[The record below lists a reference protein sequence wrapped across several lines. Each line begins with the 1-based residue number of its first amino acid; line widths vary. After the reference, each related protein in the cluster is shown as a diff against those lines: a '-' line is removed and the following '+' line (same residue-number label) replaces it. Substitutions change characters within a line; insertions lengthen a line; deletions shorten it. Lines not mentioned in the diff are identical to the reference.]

1 MLNDDYLDSDQMNS
15 LKDWMIPKDHLVL
28 GSGLGQGQFGK
39 VFLGELKMKSGS
51 TKKVACKTMKRKLL
65 WGLIL
70 FAFKHCL
77 HNKTEMA

>member
-1 MLNDDYLDSDQMNS
+1 MNS

-51 TKKVACKTMKRKLL
+51 TKKVACKTMKRKLTRL
-65 WGLIL
+65 
-70 FAFKHCL
+70 
-77 HNKTEMA
+77 